1 MKTNLKNNAF
11 AFWFSMLLILLAIS
25 CGTKTK
31 QKTELETE
39 KKGREEFQA
48 FDSVKK
54 MEEFLLAKFE
64 ENKKNSELQVTET
77 DNSEEL
83 ETTVTEVL
91 TIESKDS
98 FYYISDGRKLELKS
112 GLITAT
118 KTTKTAK
125 KDTKKEKELLYEQAE
140 KNQQKIDSANNVINT
155 QNIGIK
161 AGKEYLENEKSKSK
175 VVVEKGWKPGFWF
188 WVKFGSISFLLLLL
202 LLIYFF
208 RKWIGRLYPP
218 LQFFKF
224 FRPETT

>member
-1 MKTNLKNNAF
+1 MKTTKFKIIAY
-11 AFWFSMLLILLAIS
+11 WFVLLLILLAFS

-31 QKTELETE
+31 NKTELETE

-64 ENKKNSELQVTET
+64 ENKKNSELKVTET

-98 FYYISDGRKLELKS
+98 FYYISDDRKLELKS

-125 KDTKKEKELLYEQAE
+125 KDTKKEKELLFEQAE

-161 AGKEYLENEKSKSK
+161 AGKEYIEKERSKGK
-175 VVVEKGWKPGFWF
+175 IVEDKGWKPSFWF
-188 WVKFGSISFLLLLL
+188 WVKFGTISLLLLL
-202 LLIYFF
+202 LLLVYFF

>member
-1 MKTNLKNNAF
+1 MKTTKFKIIAYWF
-11 AFWFSMLLILLAIS
+11 ALLLILLAFS

-48 FDSVKK
+48 YDSVKK
-54 MEEFLLAKFE
+54 MEEFLLAKFQ
-64 ENKKNSELQVTET
+64 ENQKNSELKVTET

-98 FYYISDGRKLELKS
+98 FYYITDGRKLELKS

-118 KTTKTAK
+118 KTTKKAK
-125 KDTKKEKELLYEQAE
+125 KDTKKEKELLFEQAE

-161 AGKEYLENEKSKSK
+161 AGKEYIEKERSKGK
-175 VVVEKGWKPGFWF
+175 IVEDKGWKPGFWF
-188 WVKFGSISFLLLLL
+188 WVKFGTISLLLLL
-202 LLIYFF
+202 LSLIYFF